1 MICQRRE
8 GGEGQWRL
16 LTQARKKRTQCC
28 TRALKYKVKVQAGF
42 WEREKERE
50 RERRTQCVCLSL
62 SHTHTRNRRKRE
74 DTRHSHT
81 HTLHIY
87 LIHTQLLYIRAHG
100 KQQRLSSGKAS
111 FEASSWVTATE
122 ASPLFEGAA
131 ALSCLPPPPPPLAR
145 DDGCWWCSSRCH
157 RTTAFGCVA
166 DALLFIIYFLVSCCC
181 CCCAWSVYQLSSRF
195 GNVSKGTRGG
205 NNLPCFFLHLL
216 LVLVLAE
223 KGEKQIS
230 ARLLFAPEAVFCF
243 IPSVELLPLGVCVCF
258 PSLRSLDIEV

>member
-50 RERRTQCVCLSL
+50 RDAHSVSLSL
-62 SHTHTRNRRKRE
+62 SLSPHTQKRNRRKRE

-87 LIHTQLLYIRAHG
+87 LIHTHLLYIRAHG

-111 FEASSWVTATE
+111 FEASSWATATE

-131 ALSCLPPPPPPLAR
+131 ALSCLPPPPPPPLAQ
-145 DDGCWWCSSRCH
+145 DDGCWWCSSCYH

-166 DALLFIIYFLVSCCC
+166 DALYLFFISWPLAAAAPGLSTSRPRDLEMSPKGLEEGAISRVFSSISSSSSSWQRRGKKNIGQASLCFWGCFLLQPQCRIVASWC
-181 CCCAWSVYQLSSRF
+181 VY
-195 GNVSKGTRGG
+195 
-205 NNLPCFFLHLL
+205 
-216 LVLVLAE
+216 
-223 KGEKQIS
+223 
-230 ARLLFAPEAVFCF
+230 
-243 IPSVELLPLGVCVCF
+243 VCF